1 MTDIIQIE
9 GRENFAPQPKEFF
22 NNQWKLYQKV
32 LSNNYMKHRE
42 FYGVLHDF
50 LVSYFQKPFSLLDLG
65 CGDASFTSQALLKT
79 TIDSYKG
86 IDLSEP
92 ALEIARNNIEPICR
106 DNLFIQGDFFELVP
120 ELVKNQKDCFDVI
133 LASFA
138 LHHLSFEQKDYMT
151 GQLSH
156 LLKANGV
163 FIFID
168 IVCRED
174 ENRENYI
181 KRYLD
186 GVNKDWSLLTSQE
199 ILMVEEHIS
208 SSDFPETQETLHLIA
223 QKHGFVR
230 LETLYTDPLDTEKLL
245 CFYA

>member
-1 MTDIIQIE
+1 MTDITQIE
-9 GRENFAPQPKEFF
+9 SRENSAPHPKEFF

-32 LSNNYMKHRE
+32 LNNNYMKHRE

-65 CGDASFTSQALLKT
+65 CGDASFTARALLNT
-79 TIDSYKG
+79 TIDSYRG

-92 ALEIARNNIEPICR
+92 ALEIARNNIEPICS
-106 DNLFIQGDFFELVP
+106 DHLFIQGDLFELVP
-120 ELVKNQKDCFDVI
+120 ELVKNQKDSFDVI

-138 LHHLSFEQKDYMT
+138 LHHLTLAQKDYILE
-151 GQLSH
+151 QLSH
-156 LLKANGV
+156 LLNANSV
-163 FIFID
+163 FILID
-168 IVCRED
+168 IVRRED
-174 ENRENYI
+174 ENREAYI

-199 ILMVEEHIS
+199 ILMVEAHIS
-208 SSDFPETQETLHLIA
+208 SSDFPETQETLHLMA
-223 QKHGFVR
+223 QKHGFIR
-230 LETLYTDPLDTEKLL
+230 SETLYSDPLDTEKLL